1 MEHPLSLNSWRFN
14 AYLASQFFGAVND
27 NAFKVVIAL
36 LAIKVIVN
44 PAHASQLIGLGGAL
58 FLLPLILFSSYT
70 GNLADRLSKKQ
81 VMVWAKFMEIVL
93 MLLAFLALTRQDMV
107 LLLLI
112 LAGMGARAS
121 LFSPSKYGILPEMV
135 SDGDLSRANGLL
147 QLWTSTGIILGT
159 ALIGSLMGWVNGR
172 MDMAGIFL
180 MAVAGLGLFTSL
192 FIPDMPA
199 ADPGRPFEINFLK
212 DLTRT
217 FIEVRKNRPLY
228 FSIMGVMYFWMAGA
242 LFEMNLL
249 LYAEESL
256 VLTEAATSYLLAAL
270 GIGIGLG
277 GFSAGMLSGRK
288 VEPGLVPLGALG
300 MGASSFLLSFSCT
313 ASSPASPLVTGSLLF
328 LLGASGGL
336 FVIPLTAS
344 IQRLSPG
351 ESLGRILGLEHFLSF
366 SGILSSAV
374 IFFLVTQV
382 LGLDTPAVFVLLGVS
397 PLVVVSL
404 FIVLYPDF
412 LIRSLAWL
420 LAHSVYRCRIIGNEH
435 IPSPGKGILVRTGCP
450 SALDAFLITA
460 CIQDPVSFFIQ
471 RACFQ
476 TWPLSP
482 RYHLMRVTRVEGDN
496 PLPALLHSLSAATRG
511 AQKGEL
517 VCLFYEGGT
526 TGADRVLPHAHT
538 ESSNGRGNALS
549 VVPVHLERAKGGFP
563 GFRTPVAIV
572 FGAPLRELSIGV
584 VDPDTMQDLAPGK
597 KGLLLLKDA
606 GITTGQAG
614 EEQGIVGTGN
624 DGWRV
629 TGFGAVTDEKGGIRI
644 MNHEDVTTIK
654 SKGRHSFMGHPK
666 KRKEKSDEKRSALTP

>member
-1 MEHPLSLNSWRFN
+1 MEHPVSLNSWRFK

-27 NAFKVVIAL
+27 NAFMFVIAL
-36 LAIKVIVN
+36 IAIKVIVN
-44 PAHASQLIGLGGAL
+44 PAHASQLIGFGGAL

-70 GNLADRLSKKQ
+70 GNLADRYSKKQ
-81 VMVWAKFMEIVL
+81 VMVWAKFLEIVL
-93 MLLAFLALTRQDMV
+93 MLLAFLALTRQDVV

-112 LAGMGARAS
+112 LVGMGVRAS

-159 ALIGSLMGWVNGR
+159 ALIGTLMGWANGR
-172 MDMAGIFL
+172 MEMAGIFL
-180 MAVAGLGLFTSL
+180 MAVAGMGLFTSL

-199 ADPGRPFEINFLK
+199 ADPSRPFEINFLK

-217 FIEVRKNRPLY
+217 FIDVRKKRPLF

-249 LYAEESL
+249 MYAEESL
-256 VLTEAATSYLLAAL
+256 VLTETATSYLLAVL

-277 GFSAGMLSGRK
+277 GFSAGMLSGKK
-288 VEPGLVPLGALG
+288 VEPGLVPFGALG

-313 ASSPASPLVTGSLLF
+313 ASSPASPLIIGSMLF
-328 LLGASGGL
+328 LLGVSGGL

-351 ESLGRILGLEHFLSF
+351 ESLGRILGLEHFLRS
-366 SGILSSAV
+366 SGILSSWV
-374 IFFLVTQV
+374 IFVFCTRVF
-382 LGLDTPAVFVLLGVS
+382 GLDVPAVFVILGVS

-404 FIVLYPDF
+404 FIALYPDF

-420 LAHSVYRCRIIGNEH
+420 LAHFVYRYRIIGNEH
-435 IPSPGKGILVRTGCP
+435 IPAPGKGILVRTGCP

-460 CIQDPVSFFIQ
+460 GIQGTVRFFIQ

-482 RYHLMRVTRVEGDN
+482 RYHLMRVTPIEGNDH
-496 PLPALLHSLSAATRG
+496 LPALLHSLSAATRG
-511 AQKGEL
+511 AQEGEL
-517 VCLFYEGGT
+517 VCLFTEEET
-526 TGADRVLPHAHT
+526 TGTDPVLPLAHT
-538 ESSNGRGNALS
+538 ESSNGRGNAIS
-549 VVPVHLERAKGGFP
+549 VIPVNLERAKGGSL

-572 FGAPLRELSIGV
+572 FGAPLRELAIRV
-584 VDPDTMQDLAPGK
+584 VDPDTMKDLAPGK
-597 KGLLLLKDA
+597 KGLLLLKNA
-606 GITTGQAG
+606 GIKTGQAA
-614 EEQGIVGTGN
+614 EDRGIDDAGN
-624 DGWRV
+624 DGWQV
-629 TGFGAVTDEKGGIRI
+629 TGFSAVMDEEGRVRI
-644 MNHEDVTTIK
+644 MNHASVKDIQ
-654 SKGRHSFMGHPK
+654 SKGRPSFISHPN
-666 KRKEKSDEKRSALTP
+666 KRKEKSDEKRSALTH